1 MTKYQ
6 KGISGNPSGRPKG
19 ALNKRTQ
26 LTQLMETHA
35 EALVSKAIEL
45 ALSGDTIALR
55 LCIERLIPKMTDKAT
70 TVVLPDLG
78 AIETTKIIPQLLKSL
93 AGQALTMSEIKGLID
108 ILREHDH
115 EIDQTN
121 KKHTKLE
128 LNTKDPNEAAR
139 IYSQIMRGS
148 RIS

>member
-26 LTQLMETHA
+26 LTQLMEDHA

-45 ALSGDTIALR
+45 ALSGDTTALR

-70 TVVLPDLG
+70 TVVMPDLG

-93 AGQALTMSEIKGLID
+93 AGQELTISEIKGLMD
-108 ILREHDH
+108 ILHEHDH
-115 EIDQTN
+115 EIAQTD
-121 KKHTKLE
+121 KKHTKLK

-139 IYSQIMRGS
+139 IYAQIMKGGTL
-148 RIS
+148 